1 MLWGESASSEIKQFD
16 IALWIKQA
24 EKILDDDFSQNEK
37 ETYVDIE
44 WKWQKLLNEKFAVN
58 STEISPN
65 FNEREDKLDT
75 TSLPD
80 KFVPAVQGIKVAIT
94 HKLHILANKTK
105 KELDD
110 VKVVGETVKEEWYK
124 NKDFLFDCGEDRIT
138 TVHIDVP

>member
-1 MLWGESASSEIKQFD
+1 
-16 IALWIKQA
+16 
-24 EKILDDDFSQNEK
+24 
-37 ETYVDIE
+37 
-44 WKWQKLLNEKFAVN
+44 AVN

-75 TSLPD
+75 TMNCCH
-80 KFVPAVQGIKVAIT
+80 FVIVGANISVQIRVKNETKRRVQGIKVAIT